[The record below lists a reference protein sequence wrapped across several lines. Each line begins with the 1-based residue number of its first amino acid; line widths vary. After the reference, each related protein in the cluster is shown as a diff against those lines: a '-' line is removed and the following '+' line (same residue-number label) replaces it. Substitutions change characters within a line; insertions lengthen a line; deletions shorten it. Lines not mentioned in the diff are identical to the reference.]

1 MRYCLVQYLGMYTN
15 SSHPIIISMADNL
28 NFCTNHKSSCYTAI
42 ITFLEYSLMM
52 VSING
57 IQELSVIRL
66 LLIRSDNVELPAESV
81 DDLGIAANTSPF
93 LILSLA
99 KTPIP

>member
-1 MRYCLVQYLGMYTN
+1 
-15 SSHPIIISMADNL
+15 
-28 NFCTNHKSSCYTAI
+28 
-42 ITFLEYSLMM
+42 MM

-81 DDLGIAANTSPF
+81 DDLGITANTSPF
-93 LILSLA
+93 LIPSFA